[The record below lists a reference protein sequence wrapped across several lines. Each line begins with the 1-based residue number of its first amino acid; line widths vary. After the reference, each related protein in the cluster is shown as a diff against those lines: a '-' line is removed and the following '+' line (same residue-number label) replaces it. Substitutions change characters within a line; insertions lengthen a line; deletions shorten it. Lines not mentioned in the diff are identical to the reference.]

1 MSPSLGSDC
10 GRKPTLGVARHCG
23 LRLGL
28 GRLGGRRIRKA
39 RDNRR
44 LRRRRWP
51 GSRRLGLRLGGR
63 CGTWRLGDAG
73 ARLDHRLV
81 RLSCLD
87 PHGSLGGAGGA
98 RLGGCRLLARDLAL
112 CGGLLGRGG
121 LGSLLAR
128 SLGLWPGIG
137 LDLRR
142 SNVRSAQGRVALHV
156 GTGAGHR
163 AKRALVDDECFERLR
178 WTGNDLRGD
187 DTPHARGR
195 RRCGGDG
202 SLHGTNATIE
212 ALLGRRSIRKFKDE
226 AIDDDTRATL
236 ETVAQHAASSQ
247 FLNDWSA
254 IRITDPAIKA
264 KLAEFGHQPYI
275 ATAPLLY
282 VFVIDEH
289 RNARIAERKGID
301 PASDEFHLKYSY
313 RFTQAQNDAVLALH
327 AMETAAYSL
336 GLGCVILGSLL
347 NNIPGLIDVLNLPEY
362 TYPVLGLAIGKPDQ
376 NPTVKPRMPRTMQFF
391 ENTYPADADGVLDQL
406 PAFDEEVHRYY
417 DLRQADRPV
426 DAFSD
431 QVVTI
436 SRQDVSHQTLL
447 DKAAAQGFRL
457 D

>member
-1 MSPSLGSDC
+1 M
-10 GRKPTLGVARHCG
+10 V
-23 LRLGL
+23 
-28 GRLGGRRIRKA
+28 
-39 RDNRR
+39 
-44 LRRRRWP
+44 
-51 GSRRLGLRLGGR
+51 
-63 CGTWRLGDAG
+63 
-73 ARLDHRLV
+73 
-81 RLSCLD
+81 
-87 PHGSLGGAGGA
+87 
-98 RLGGCRLLARDLAL
+98 
-112 CGGLLGRGG
+112 
-121 LGSLLAR
+121 
-128 SLGLWPGIG
+128 
-137 LDLRR
+137 
-142 SNVRSAQGRVALHV
+142 
-156 GTGAGHR
+156 
-163 AKRALVDDECFERLR
+163 
-178 WTGNDLRGD
+178 
-187 DTPHARGR
+187 
-195 RRCGGDG
+195 
-202 SLHGTNATIE
+202 TNATIE

-254 IRITDPAIKA
+254 IRITDPATKA

-417 DLRQADRPV
+417 DLRQPTVRWTLSAIRSPRSVGRMSAIRHCSTRPPLRASVWISETRTNEIASDRLVTESSRSQHCDDSVPTPQHFITGYRQNCTTIPPVPHHQQTFTYQSHYADNQRPV
-426 DAFSD
+426 L
-431 QVVTI
+431 QENPPN
-436 SRQDVSHQTLL
+436 QQYSHQWWE
-447 DKAAAQGFRL
+447 
-457 D
+457 

>member
-1 MSPSLGSDC
+1 M
-10 GRKPTLGVARHCG
+10 V
-23 LRLGL
+23 
-28 GRLGGRRIRKA
+28 
-39 RDNRR
+39 
-44 LRRRRWP
+44 
-51 GSRRLGLRLGGR
+51 
-63 CGTWRLGDAG
+63 
-73 ARLDHRLV
+73 
-81 RLSCLD
+81 
-87 PHGSLGGAGGA
+87 
-98 RLGGCRLLARDLAL
+98 
-112 CGGLLGRGG
+112 
-121 LGSLLAR
+121 
-128 SLGLWPGIG
+128 
-137 LDLRR
+137 
-142 SNVRSAQGRVALHV
+142 
-156 GTGAGHR
+156 
-163 AKRALVDDECFERLR
+163 
-178 WTGNDLRGD
+178 
-187 DTPHARGR
+187 
-195 RRCGGDG
+195 
-202 SLHGTNATIE
+202 TNATIE

-313 RFTQAQNDAVLALH
+313 RFTQAQNDAVL
-327 AMETAAYSL
+327 
-336 GLGCVILGSLL
+336 
-347 NNIPGLIDVLNLPEY
+347 
-362 TYPVLGLAIGKPDQ
+362 GLAIGKPDQ

-431 QVVTI
+431 QVATI

-457 D
+457 DQ

>member
-1 MSPSLGSDC
+1 M
-10 GRKPTLGVARHCG
+10 V
-23 LRLGL
+23 
-28 GRLGGRRIRKA
+28 
-39 RDNRR
+39 
-44 LRRRRWP
+44 
-51 GSRRLGLRLGGR
+51 
-63 CGTWRLGDAG
+63 
-73 ARLDHRLV
+73 
-81 RLSCLD
+81 
-87 PHGSLGGAGGA
+87 
-98 RLGGCRLLARDLAL
+98 
-112 CGGLLGRGG
+112 
-121 LGSLLAR
+121 
-128 SLGLWPGIG
+128 
-137 LDLRR
+137 
-142 SNVRSAQGRVALHV
+142 
-156 GTGAGHR
+156 
-163 AKRALVDDECFERLR
+163 
-178 WTGNDLRGD
+178 
-187 DTPHARGR
+187 
-195 RRCGGDG
+195 
-202 SLHGTNATIE
+202 TNATIE

-254 IRITDPAIKA
+254 IRITDPATKA

-289 RNARIAERKGID
+289 RNARIAERKG
-301 PASDEFHLKYSY
+301 
-313 RFTQAQNDAVLALH
+313 FTQAQNDAVLALH

-431 QVVTI
+431 QVATI

-457 D
+457 DQ